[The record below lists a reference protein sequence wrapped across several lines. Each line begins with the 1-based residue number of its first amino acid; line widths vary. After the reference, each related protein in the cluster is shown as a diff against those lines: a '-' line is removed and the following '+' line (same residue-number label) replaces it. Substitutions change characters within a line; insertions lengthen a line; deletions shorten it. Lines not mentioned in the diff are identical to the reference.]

1 VILIPTNSKEYK
13 MKKFLLATAAVLSMT
28 SVASAMDFGNGLA
41 LDTELVTEYNTD
53 TTVFTS
59 VLTPRLAYAPIEGLG
74 IWAETDIAIYNG
86 DHFIKFDS
94 TTFEGAVLGATYVP
108 SVNLG
113 KVSAEAYLENNFDG
127 SFEYIDSVVGVSLSF

>member
-1 VILIPTNSKEYK
+1 
-13 MKKFLLATAAVLSMT
+13 
-28 SVASAMDFGNGLA
+28 MDFGNGLA

-74 IWAETDIAIYNG
+74 IWAETDLAIYDG
-86 DHFIKFDS
+86 DDFIQFNS
-94 TTFEGAVLGATYVP
+94 SAFEGAVLGATYVP
-108 SVNLG
+108 SINLG